1 MGDGSLAAWLAR
13 GPEDLRKGV
22 TWTVGSELETIWLAA
37 NDREA
42 MRARLEEAEAALAML
57 RQRQEEEEL
66 REVDDGASSSID
78 DDWPSWS
85 DSDEEEEE
93 DEAPGGRRGGSPG
106 GKRED
111 EAPRAAPVKSLQ
123 EQKQE
128 EFHRKCDDISFRLK
142 RIHQEGERVLAATD
156 KPLRKRWSQRPGKEP
171 VVVVSASEA
180 PSSGSSSSGPGE
192 TSNRGAGVQL
202 PGPWASDTLAEPEG
216 SLAASP
222 PSLPTLSLSS
232 AYVETV
238 ASGGGANNP
247 LFEAEDSDDAG
258 DDELPFLPCDHP
270 EPNRCP
276 EGNVC
281 PTPLLW
287 LSQAGCHRGTRSGMG
302 GGHPSPGVDQDRE
315 QGAHGG
321 DELASPGAA
330 PSAEEE
336 TQVGPPNLFEECLWW
351 ELSESSCS
359 GDSSDAPSA
368 SDALCCL
375 CFPEAVIG
383 RSKPREQHHCLR
395 RDPDGQGAKLAFRP
409 HPGLVACCEA
419 RGHLEEGPRDHVPCC

>member
-1 MGDGSLAAWLAR
+1 MKVVQYDLHFALLASESSVPTSLPPSAAFASREQGAQRDLKSIMGDGSLAAWLAR

-22 TWTVGSELETIWLAA
+22 TWTVGSELETIWQAA

-93 DEAPGGRRGGSPG
+93 DEAPGGRWGGSPG

-128 EFHRKCDDISFRLK
+128 EFHRKCDDMSFRLK

-192 TSNRGAGVQL
+192 TSSRGAGAQL
-202 PGPWASDTLAEPEG
+202 PGPCASDPQAEPDG
-216 SLAASP
+216 SPAASRP
-222 PSLPTLSLSS
+222 PSPSALSGFDE
-232 AYVETV
+232 VM
-238 ASGGGANNP
+238 ASGGGATNP
-247 LFEAEDSDDAG
+247 LFEDEDGDDAG
-258 DDELPFLPCDHP
+258 DDELPFLPSDHP

-276 EGNVC
+276 ESNAC

-315 QGAHGG
+315 QGAYDD
-321 DELASPGAA
+321 DEQPCHRRRAA
-330 PSAEEE
+330 IARRRRE
-336 TQVGPPNLFEECLWW
+336 W
-351 ELSESSCS
+351 
-359 GDSSDAPSA
+359 D
-368 SDALCCL
+368 
-375 CFPEAVIG
+375 PEF
-383 RSKPREQHHCLR
+383 LR
-395 RDPDGQGAKLAFRP
+395 R
-409 HPGLVACCEA
+409 A
-419 RGHLEEGPRDHVPCC
+419 RILGIQVPPFSSP